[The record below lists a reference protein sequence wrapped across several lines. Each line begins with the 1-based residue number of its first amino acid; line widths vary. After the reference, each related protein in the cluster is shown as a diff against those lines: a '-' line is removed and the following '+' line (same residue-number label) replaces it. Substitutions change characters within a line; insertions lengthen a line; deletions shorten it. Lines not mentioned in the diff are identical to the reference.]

1 MMLPGAA
8 LAAQM
13 PAVSPGKAATP
24 SFDCA
29 KASGQ
34 IPALICKDPELGELD
49 VKLAA
54 VFASAL
60 KKVEALP
67 NTAPEIRHM
76 KAYELRWSRERNE
89 CKDTADARACTV
101 SSYRQRIA
109 TLEARFLL
117 AKTKPPMVFACKGN
131 THHEMIATFV
141 ESDPPSVRLERGD
154 KTAIAVD
161 TGNPP
166 GARYMGPSGLSFS
179 LKGDMATV
187 IWPKTTAVECVLR
200 R

>member
-1 MMLPGAA
+1 MLPGAA
-8 LAAQM
+8 FAAQT
-13 PAVSPGKAATP
+13 PAVSPGMTGKP

-29 KASGQ
+29 TATGK
-34 IPALICKDPELGELD
+34 IPALICKDAELGQLD
-49 VKLAA
+49 AKLAS

-60 KKVEALP
+60 KKVEAMP

-89 CKDTADARACTV
+89 CKDTADARACTI
-101 SSYRQRIA
+101 SSYRHRIA
-109 TLEARFLL
+109 SLEARFLL

-131 THHEMIATFV
+131 AHHEMIATFV

-154 KTAIAVD
+154 KTAIAID

-166 GARYMGPSGLSFS
+166 GARYTGSSGLSFS
-179 LKGDMATV
+179 LKGDMATMT
-187 IWPKTTAVECVLR
+187 WPKTAAVECVLR
-200 R
+200 K